1 MGKKHLGT
9 KAGNIETL
17 FQHTLGKRYQKK
29 RKKKVRYADIRN
41 FKHSLLWRKNF
52 SLVEIRLLPLTAIG
66 EMFTIEIYTY
76 SLYPIRRTRA

>member
-29 RKKKVRYADIRN
+29 KKKVRYADIRN
-41 FKHSLLWRKNF
+41 FKLSLLWGKNF